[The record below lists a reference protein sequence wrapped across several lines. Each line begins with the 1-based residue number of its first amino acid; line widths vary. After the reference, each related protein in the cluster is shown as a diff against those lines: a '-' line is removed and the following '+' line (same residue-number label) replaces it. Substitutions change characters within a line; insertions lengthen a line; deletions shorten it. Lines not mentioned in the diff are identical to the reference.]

1 MRRVFLGGQHGVA
14 TFSIWRRHLLNGESP
29 LRWGGGD
36 FMQYFVEMLSLDP
49 AWIRTALRVIHFG
62 GLVLGLGAAT
72 LLDLIIARFILLRG
86 ISSEHV
92 YVVDFSSKVVT
103 VGLGLLWVSGIGFL
117 VHYGYFEPAKLQN
130 PKVWAKIAIVAV
142 LSVNGLLVH
151 YFVLP
156 RIRNQVG
163 KRLLDGLSPS
173 DCSLVLLTGTV
184 SVISWYVPLL
194 LGAVPQLNYVVPA
207 EMILSGYA
215 LLLIAVNMVIH
226 GAIVFFGGYS
236 MPADSGQGRI
246 SARSTINILRGSFA
260 LAIALICVSLFMTKT
275 ADYGTAFAGAPTRS
289 VTGQPKAVA
298 VEPKAT
304 LEFKKAELALLRG
317 DNGTSDPRQELQ
329 QSQVGASTDAA
340 VTAVGQSEEN
350 AAERAV
356 QVKSGKVADQKMSD
370 RTIGAESFASLSKYP
385 PKTSPPPSKDGFV
398 GLWAADTRA
407 CESRP
412 GTGDLRTVIGE
423 RGARAG
429 GNSCA
434 FKEKKQIGT
443 AEWEMKASC
452 ADGSERWESTVRLSL
467 SKNRLKWAGQRG
479 TQIYVKC
486 G

>member
-1 MRRVFLGGQHGVA
+1 MHFQGGN
-14 TFSIWRRHLLNGESP
+14 TESP
-29 LRWGGGD
+29 PSQYGDAIFLMANPRFDWGRG
-36 FMQYFVEMLSLDP
+36 FMQSFFELIPLDP

-103 VGLGLLWVSGIGFL
+103 IGLGLLWVSGIGFL
-117 VHYGYFEPAKLQN
+117 VHYGFFEPAKLQN

-173 DCSLVLLTGTV
+173 DVSLVLLTGTV

-236 MPADSGQGRI
+236 MPADSDRGRI

-260 LAIALICVSLFMTKT
+260 LAIALIFVSLFMTKT

-289 VTGQPKAVA
+289 VA
-298 VEPKAT
+298 VEPKAA

-317 DNGTSDPRQELQ
+317 DNASSPRQELR

-350 AAERAV
+350 VAERAV
-356 QVKSGKVADQKMSD
+356 QVKPDKVAEQEMSE
-370 RTIGAESFASLSKYP
+370 RTIGAESFASLSKHP
-385 PKTSPPPSKDGFV
+385 PKTSPPPAKDGFV
-398 GLWAADTRA
+398 GSWAADARA

-412 GTGDLRTVIGE
+412 GAGGDLRTVIGE

-429 GNSCA
+429 RNSCA

-467 SKNRLKWAGQRG
+467 SKNKLKWAGQRG
-479 TQIYVKC
+479 TQIYFKC